1 MLKKQ
6 LLALALCACSLMFSW
21 AQKPAFTQKPYPIA
35 IGPNQI
41 TLQWK
46 TNLAGQAGVYFTE
59 GARGPFTLNTT
70 QIVDTTQNLT
80 ISVSRPSSLVKA
92 IPFNIFK
99 GDTLWGD
106 TLLLMSQSAS
116 TGQIKIFFTR
126 PVNVSLATGS
136 PAIYL
141 AGTAPDTII
150 ALIKKAKKSIDLAIY
165 NMNIDQIGY
174 ALNQAKA
181 RGVRVRVIYDG
192 STSNSSIYVL
202 QGIPTLASP
211 QGSSYSIMHNKFM
224 IVDCDTDDANDAWLL
239 TGSMNFTSNQVN
251 TDANN
256 FLMIQDK
263 SLALAYRMEFEE
275 MWGGSGDQ
283 PNAAASK
290 FGPFK
295 TNNTPHYFNIGGR
308 PVESWFSPSDGVTAK
323 IIAAINSAGT
333 SLFIPT
339 NLITRND
346 LADAIAQRRSQNV
359 MVKVVVDDDAS
370 CASSVVSTLSQALGT
385 NFRETTESGLLHHKA
400 LIADALDI
408 RSNPLVLTGSH
419 NWSNNAENRN
429 DENTLIIYDASIA
442 NLYYQEFSARF
453 NNSRAIASNPKLDLG
468 PDITVC
474 AGQKVIIDAG
484 KGFTSY
490 TWSNGSLGPQVI
502 LDTTGIGI
510 SNITLGCT
518 VKNIYGTQTDQI
530 TVSFTLCTGIDNRTP
545 PPQNALC
552 IYPNPAEEYINL
564 KNNPIPGSLQLK
576 IFDIT
581 GKLIME
587 TIYDATAAEIRLNIS
602 KLKPGMYLLN
612 VTSPKSFLTGH
623 FLKK

>member
-1 MLKKQ
+1 MLKKIF
-6 LLALALCACSLMFSW
+6 LTTVILAGFVSITQ
-21 AQKPAFTQKPYPIA
+21 AQKPAFSQVPYPVDISPTH
-35 IGPNQI
+35 II
-41 TLQWK
+41 LRWK
-46 TNLAGQAGVYFTE
+46 TTLPAEAGAFYNEDTGTKFSISTTKTLDTIQELTLPVS
-59 GARGPFTLNTT
+59 GPSTL
-70 QIVDTTQNLT
+70 I
-80 ISVSRPSSLVKA
+80 KA
-92 IPFNIFK
+92 VPFSTFR

-116 TGQIKIFFTR
+116 TGQIKVFFTR
-126 PVNVSLATGS
+126 PVDVSVSTGTS
-136 PAIYL
+136 AVYL
-141 AGTAPDTII
+141 PGTAHDTII
-150 ALIKKAKKSIDLAIY
+150 ELIKKAKKSIDLAIY

-224 IVDCDTDDANDAWLL
+224 IVDCDTDNANDAWLL
-239 TGSMNFTSNQVN
+239 TGSMNFTSNQVS

-256 FLMIQDK
+256 FLLIQDK

-275 MWGGSGDQ
+275 MWGGNGDQ
-283 PNAAASK
+283 PNPSASK
-290 FGPFK
+290 FGQYK

-323 IIAAINSAGT
+323 IKSAINSAGT

-339 NLITRND
+339 NLITRD
-346 LADAIAQRRSQNV
+346 DIADAIAQRRSQNV
-359 MVKVVVDDDAS
+359 MVKVVVDDNAS
-370 CASSVVSTLSQALGT
+370 CASSVVSTLSQSLGT

-400 LIADALDI
+400 LIADALDS

-419 NWSNNAENRN
+419 NWSNNAENKN
-429 DENTLIIYDASIA
+429 DENTLIIYDAQIA

-453 NNSRAIASNPKLDLG
+453 KNSQAIAPNPTLDLG

-490 TWSNGSLGPQVI
+490 TWSNGGLGPQII

-510 SNITLGCT
+510 GNVTVGCT
-518 VKNIYGTQTDQI
+518 VKNTYGTQTDQI
-530 TVSFTLCTGIDNRTP
+530 TITFALCTGIDGPTP
-545 PPQNALC
+545 ERQTLKM
-552 IYPNPAEEYINL
+552 YPNPVDNYLTINQC
-564 KNNPIPGSLQLK
+564 PTSGFLQIR

-581 GKLIME
+581 GKMLLQSN
-587 TIYDATAAEIRLNIS
+587 YDAYASEIRLQVGY
-602 KLKPGMYLLN
+602 LKPGIYVVN
-612 VTSPKSFLTGH
+612 ALTPNNTFTGR
-623 FLKK
+623 FIKK